1 MLKSKNNQSQI
12 RLLLP
17 YEIFNIVVS
26 KVLMRER
33 EREREREWGASTCV
47 EESQICN
54 SKMR

>member
-17 YEIFNIVVS
+17 YEIFNLVVS
-26 KVLMRER
+26 KVLMR